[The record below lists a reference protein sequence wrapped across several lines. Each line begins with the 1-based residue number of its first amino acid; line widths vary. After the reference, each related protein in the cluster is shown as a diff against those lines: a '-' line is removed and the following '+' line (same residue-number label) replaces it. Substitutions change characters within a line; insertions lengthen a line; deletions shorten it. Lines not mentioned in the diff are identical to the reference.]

1 MKKDKP
7 KNKLPKLDKKV
18 YKPVP
23 KRSFEEYLEIY
34 KDFI

>member
-1 MKKDKP
+1 MKKDKT
-7 KNKLPKLDKKV
+7 KNKPTKLVKYI